1 MADYLLDDFFYL
13 AEECMCITSG
23 DGYFKKVN
31 PAFAKMLGYSEEEIC
46 TMHFSCFIYPDDLK
60 ITSKIYKS
68 FGQETFH
75 QDPLEVRYLAKN
87 GNVKWIKWNKVLK
100 VNDNTVYGIGR
111 DITETKRFE
120 SEIEDN
126 RNKLYEII
134 ELVPHPIF
142 LKDSQG
148 RYILVNKAQAELFCT
163 TIHNLLGKDD
173 SYFIKDDNEL
183 RGIQESDIKVTLL
196 KEIVT
201 LPEQNITHLD
211 GTNRILHTTKVPFIS
226 NFDKE
231 VNILGVSIDL
241 TEVKNAEQ
249 ELRKINFELDSFV
262 YRASHDLRAPLCSIT
277 GLLNLIKKEKDPMI
291 INECIEQAKSSVK
304 RLDSF
309 IADLTNF
316 SRNNRLRIISSKINF
331 TDIVNECLESL
342 KFMDNADQI
351 KIELSTEE
359 HYEFY
364 NDENR
369 LKIIFMN
376 LISNAIKYH
385 SLEQP
390 YPFLRIRIF
399 TSETG
404 AKIEI
409 EDNGSGIEISYHQKI
424 FEMFFRAS
432 EKSFGSGLG
441 LYIVKQVIDRLNGSI
456 SLKSEVNRGTIFSIT
471 LPNQD

>member
-1 MADYLLDDFFYL
+1 MADYVLDDFFYL
-13 AEECMCITSG
+13 SDECMCITNG
-23 DGYFKKVN
+23 DGFFKKVN
-31 PAFAKMLGYSEEEIC
+31 PAFAKMLGYSEEEVC
-46 TMHFSCFIYPDDLK
+46 SLHYSNFIYPEDLK
-60 ITSKIYKS
+60 ITSKIYKH
-68 FGQETFH
+68 FGPDSPTK
-75 QDPLEVRYLAKN
+75 DPLEIRYLSKDGAIKW
-87 GNVKWIKWNKVLK
+87 VKWSKVIR
-100 VNDNTVYGIGR
+100 VNDNTIYGIGR

-142 LKDSQG
+142 LKDNKG
-148 RYILVNKAQAELFCT
+148 KYILVNNAQAQLFDT

-173 SYFIKDDNEL
+173 SHFIKDDNEL
-183 RGIQESDIKVTLL
+183 RGIQESDLKVTLL

-201 LPEQNITHLD
+201 LPEQTITHLD
-211 GTNRILHTTKVPFIS
+211 GTTRILHTTKVPFIS
-226 NFDKE
+226 NFDKV

-277 GLLNLIKKEKDPMI
+277 GLLNLIKREKDPLI

-331 TDIVNECLESL
+331 TEIVNECLESL
-342 KFMDNADQI
+342 KFMDNAEAI
-351 KIELSTEE
+351 HIYLCIEER
-359 HYEFY
+359 YEY
-364 NDENR
+364 YSDENR

-385 SLEQP
+385 TLEKDN
-390 YPFLRIRIF
+390 PFLKITIR

-404 AKIEI
+404 AIIEI
-409 EDNGSGIEISYHQKI
+409 EDNGSGIEASYHQKI

-441 LYIVKQVIDRLNGSI
+441 LYIVKQVVDRLNGKI
-456 SLKSEVNRGTIFSIT
+456 ELKSALNQGTLFKIA
-471 LPNQD
+471 LPNQI